1 MFITACAPAA
11 TQEVE
16 ENVDETTETLVGE
29 ETEGYLIGCT
39 MMDESNPF
47 YVSICDTVEEEVAKR
62 GGEVVRIDG
71 AADQII
77 QNNAIDDMIAQ
88 GIDALVLTPVDKEG
102 VLPALERLEEEG
114 IPVFNVDSAV
124 GDLSKVVSF
133 ISANNYQAGFILGEE
148 MMRVYP
154 DGANFA
160 IIDAPAVNSVVD
172 RVNGI
177 LDAIEGSNIVVVEQ
191 QSYISVDAILN
202 QAENIMLAHPDLD
215 CFYAI
220 NDPIS
225 LIVAGAIDSAGKSDE
240 IKIFSVDGAP
250 EGKQAI
256 ADGVVAATSAQS
268 PVQMAT
274 LAVDF
279 AYRYLG
285 GETDL
290 PHEVP
295 MDTVLINSDNVG
307 DYSLEAWE

>member
-1 MFITACAPAA
+1 
-11 TQEVE
+11 
-16 ENVDETTETLVGE
+16 
-29 ETEGYLIGCT
+29 
-39 MMDESNPF
+39 
-47 YVSICDTVEEEVAKR
+47 
-62 GGEVVRIDG
+62 
-71 AADQII
+71 
-77 QNNAIDDMIAQ
+77 
-88 GIDALVLTPVDKEG
+88 
-102 VLPALERLEEEG
+102 
-114 IPVFNVDSAV
+114 
-124 GDLSKVVSF
+124 
-133 ISANNYQAGFILGEE
+133 
-148 MMRVYP
+148 
-154 DGANFA
+154 
-160 IIDAPAVNSVVD
+160 
-172 RVNGI
+172 
-177 LDAIEGSNIVVVEQ
+177 
-191 QSYISVDAILN
+191 
-202 QAENIMLAHPDLD
+202 LD